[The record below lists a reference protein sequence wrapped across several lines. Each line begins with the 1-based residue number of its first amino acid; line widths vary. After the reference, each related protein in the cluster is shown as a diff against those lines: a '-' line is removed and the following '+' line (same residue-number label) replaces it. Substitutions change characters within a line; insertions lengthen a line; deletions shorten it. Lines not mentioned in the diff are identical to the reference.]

1 MSVTLKDIAR
11 QVGYSITT
19 VSRAL
24 AGYDDVAQSTRELIV
39 RTANEMGYHPNITAR
54 RLRARRTDTIGF
66 VIPTHGPRFSDPFFS
81 ELLAGIGNKAAE
93 HEFDLLV
100 STRAPGHEELDAYER
115 IVRERR
121 VDGLLVVRTRHRDPR
136 IAYLLDQE
144 FPFVAFG
151 RSDLAGKKVDFS
163 YLDVNGHAGM
173 YQVTQPLIN
182 LGHRRIGY
190 ISAPLDL
197 WFASH
202 RLAGYQEALAQNDIP
217 FDEHLFTIGELT
229 EQSGY
234 LAAQRLLVH
243 TPYPTAIITCND
255 LMAFGAIS
263 AAEEQG
269 LAVGRDIA
277 ITGFDD
283 VPLAEHARPPLT
295 TVHQPIYEIGQ
306 RICDLLIQQLLGEIA
321 MPQHIILEP
330 RLVIRQSCGAYH
342 TLNQGK

>member
-1 MSVTLKDIAR
+1 
-11 QVGYSITT
+11 
-19 VSRAL
+19 
-24 AGYDDVAQSTRELIV
+24 
-39 RTANEMGYHPNITAR
+39 
-54 RLRARRTDTIGF
+54 
-66 VIPTHGPRFSDPFFS
+66 DPFFS

-173 YQVTQPLIN
+173 YQVTQHLIN